1 MKVLAIDP
9 GNEYSA
15 WLRLEQFS
23 HEGKITSSKIID
35 FGKYP
40 NEDMPSILRT
50 TYADHLAIEMVAS
63 YGMAVG
69 KTIFD
74 TVFWSGRFAEAWK
87 YVQRKPFHLVYR
99 KDVKMHLC
107 NSMRAKDA
115 NIRQAL
121 IDRFG
126 PPGTKKAPGGTY
138 GISRD
143 AWSALGIA
151 VTFADTFAQ
160 A

>member
-15 WLRLEQFS
+15 WLILED
-23 HEGKITSSKIID
+23 GKIVAFDKEDNATLLSLLSDDLFTYGID
-35 FGKYP
+35 RF
-40 NEDMPSILRT
+40 
-50 TYADHLAIEMVAS
+50 AIEMVAS

-69 KTIFD
+69 ATVFD

-87 YVQRKPFHLVYR
+87 QKQQKPFTLIYR
-99 KDVKMHLC
+99 KDVKIHLC
-107 NSMRAKDA
+107 NSMRAKDQ

-126 PPGTKKAPGGTY
+126 EPGTKKNPGGTY
-138 GISRD
+138 GISKD
-143 AWSALGIA
+143 VWSALAIA
-151 VTFADTFAQ
+151 VTFADKQ
-160 A
+160 V